1 MALGFGA
8 SCGTSKHAADDEG
21 GPRAEGG
28 ESSEI
33 AGSGGD
39 DGVGGSAG
47 ASGGRGGSAGSAAGS
62 AGSSTTGGVS
72 AGDAGRGGAS
82 GGDPGTAGDAG
93 RGGTSGKGGA
103 GGKNGTGGTGGTGP
117 RPTFSPKL
125 RCDAPRWLTTVVQ
138 PLEATA
144 PLAVTNGLGVFMVT
158 TMISEE
164 VNAFETWDNTVFSM
178 ERDGLYPNAL
188 QNTVG
193 EGSHPRVGQLA
204 MGRTGD
210 GIWIQNPGIVGSSA
224 TTTLRRWDQAAN
236 AWDDAHPIPGM
247 RASTMRAAFLD
258 DHDVLVTG
266 LMDEDI
272 VSVVYDHESSTWSE
286 PEPIGTLGTS
296 VATNWGFAHF
306 TLAADG
312 AGNAAAVWA
321 RDETS
326 GVRVMREGSWV
337 GSAVSLPV
345 DGMVLGFWDI
355 AVVSAGGGNFEV
367 VAGAQDQTRGV
378 MMKAWTLAHDESA
391 GTVLDGPADAGT
403 LPMVINVSTGQPLTL
418 QRDVDGDLT
427 VAGPF
432 WTDRPE
438 YWAFRRTN
446 GAWAA
451 PEMLANGIIA
461 ANIDIG
467 ASLRTL
473 ALDSGGHALAVTA
486 NIDDE
491 LVLREVG
498 RGSST
503 WTEGVRIDTADFR
516 FNLRGASLVLDGDE
530 PVIFFSAEGNGW
542 GNVAWT
548 ACR

>member
-1 MALGFGA
+1 MALGLGA

-28 ESSEI
+28 EGSEM
-33 AGSGGD
+33 AGGGGD

-47 ASGGRGGSAGSAAGS
+47 ASGGQGGSAGGAAENAGS
-62 AGSSTTGGVS
+62 NSTAGV
-72 AGDAGRGGAS
+72 ANHAGRGGTS
-82 GGDPGTAGDAG
+82 GGDTATAGDAG
-93 RGGTSGKGGA
+93 RGSTSGRGGA
-103 GGKNGTGGTGGTGP
+103 GGNDGTGGIGGTGP

-125 RCDAPRWLTTVVQ
+125 ACDAPRWLTTIAQ

-178 ERDGLYPNAL
+178 ERDGLYPNPL

-210 GIWIQNPGIVGSSA
+210 GLWIQNPGIVGSSA
-224 TTTLRRWDQAAN
+224 TTMLRRWDQAAN

-258 DHDVLVTG
+258 DHDVVVTG

-286 PEPIGTLGTS
+286 PEPIGKLGTS
-296 VATNWGFAHF
+296 VVTNWGLAHF
-306 TLAADG
+306 TLATDG

-326 GVRVMREGSWV
+326 GVRVMREGAWV

-355 AVVSAGGGNFEV
+355 GVVSAGGGDFEV
-367 VAGAQDQTRGV
+367 VAGPQDQTRGV
-378 MMKAWTLAHDESA
+378 MMKAWTLAYDESA
-391 GTVLDGPADAGT
+391 GTVLEGPAEVGT
-403 LPMVINVSTGQPLTL
+403 LPMVINVSTGQPLIL

-427 VAGPF
+427 VGGPF

-438 YWAFRRTN
+438 YWVFRRTN
-446 GAWAA
+446 GVWAA
-451 PEMLANGIIA
+451 PALLANGIIA

-498 RGSST
+498 KGSSL

-530 PVIFFSAEGNGW
+530 PVIFFSAAGNGW